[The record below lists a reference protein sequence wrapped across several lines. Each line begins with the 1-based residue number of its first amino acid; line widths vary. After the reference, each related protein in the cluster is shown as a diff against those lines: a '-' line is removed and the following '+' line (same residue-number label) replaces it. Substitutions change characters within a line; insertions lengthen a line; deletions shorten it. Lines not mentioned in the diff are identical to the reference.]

1 MAYPKRD
8 EFEKKTFIAK
18 VLLLLKS
25 KGMEKEYQRLETIA
39 DLDKRYESAK
49 YYNRN
54 LGQTYEDTMYTTS
67 SQNDMDIAS
76 SSTEEVN
83 ADVTSLEVPHKHF
96 GCNAPKRQCK
106 GEKSPSFNQIT
117 RERRN
122 MLMEK
127 HVEVLDWI
135 QCIDDGIVKNN
146 IDEARRMVNVLNDY
160 ADKLDALIKE
170 KFYGRAANLW
180 RQFIEITASMQD
192 DEVEKIKKEV
202 EALAPQYA
210 R

>member
-1 MAYPKRD
+1 
-8 EFEKKTFIAK
+8 
-18 VLLLLKS
+18 
-25 KGMEKEYQRLETIA
+25 
-39 DLDKRYESAK
+39 
-49 YYNRN
+49 
-54 LGQTYEDTMYTTS
+54 
-67 SQNDMDIAS
+67 
-76 SSTEEVN
+76 
-83 ADVTSLEVPHKHF
+83 
-96 GCNAPKRQCK
+96 
-106 GEKSPSFNQIT
+106 
-117 RERRN
+117 

-135 QCIDDGIVKNN
+135 KCIDDGIVKNN